1 MFWTFVMITGLAIVF
16 IQLGAMSVW
25 IAVLKL
31 GLLGSLFIIAIA
43 AGIIAWRKAFPRDR
57 Q

>member
-1 MFWTFVMITGLAIVF
+1 MFWTFLMITGLAVVF

-31 GLLGSLFIIAIA
+31 GLLGSLLIIAVA
-43 AGIIAWRKAFPRDR
+43 AGIIA
-57 Q
+57 

>member
-1 MFWTFVMITGLAIVF
+1 MFWTFMMITGLAVVF

-31 GLLGSLFIIAIA
+31 GLLGSLVIIAVA
-43 AGIIAWRKAFPRDR
+43 AVIIAWRKAFPRDR
-57 Q
+57 H

>member
-1 MFWTFVMITGLAIVF
+1 MFWTFLMLTGLAIVF
-16 IQLGAMSVW
+16 IQIGAMSVW

-31 GLLGSLFIIAIA
+31 GLLGSLVIIAVV

-57 Q
+57 H

>member
-1 MFWTFVMITGLAIVF
+1 MFWTFVMITGLSIVF